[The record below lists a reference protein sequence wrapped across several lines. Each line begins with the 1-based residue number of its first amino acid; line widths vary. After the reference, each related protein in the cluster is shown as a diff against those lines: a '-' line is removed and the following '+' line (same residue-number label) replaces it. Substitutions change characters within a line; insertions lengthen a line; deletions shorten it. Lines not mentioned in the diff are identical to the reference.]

1 VTQARVL
8 VAEDDPSVRLT
19 LEFVLQDEGFDVLF
33 AENGRQALDLALSEP
48 IDCLLLDQM
57 MPIMDGTEVLAALRE
72 NEDTRSL
79 PVFVLSGMSRRGP
92 EDWGD
97 AYFIGKPFSPEDLVM
112 RIKNVLFSPADGRGE
127 NS

>member
-1 VTQARVL
+1 VSQPRVL

-48 IDCLLLDQM
+48 IDCVLLDQL
-57 MPIMDGTEVLAALRE
+57 MPIMDGTEVLAALRQ
-72 NEDTRSL
+72 NEETRSL

-97 AYFIGKPFSPEDLVM
+97 AYFIGKPFSPEDLVT
-112 RIKNVLFSPADGRGE
+112 RIKAVLFSSADGRAG
-127 NS
+127 S